1 MPLQSRK
8 IYTEIKLINSS
19 DEAIAESG
27 MVNNHQ
33 IRETTVNA
41 LVDTGAWT
49 LVINEA
55 MRQKLGLRK
64 RQIDTKTGTL
74 ADGSKTN
81 YCLAGP
87 VKVIWKNRDTNC
99 DAIVLPEADEILL
112 GAIPLEA
119 MDLIV
124 HPRKEEVVGAH
135 GEEELHK
142 IKYKH
147 LF

>member
-1 MPLQSRK
+1 MSTV
-8 IYTEIKLINSS
+8 YTEITLRNAD
-19 DEAIAESG
+19 DEAIAETG
-27 MVNNHQ
+27 MVKNHQ

-64 RQIDTKTGTL
+64 FESKTGTL

-81 YCLAGP
+81 YSLAGP
-87 VKVIWKNRDTNC
+87 VKVMWKNRRTNC
-99 DAIVLPEADEILL
+99 DAIVLPEADEVLL

-119 MDLIV
+119 MDLII

-135 GEEELHK
+135 GDEELHK
-142 IKYKH
+142 IK
-147 LF
+147 